1 MKKRILIAPLNWG
14 LGHATR
20 CIPIINALIDNGYDP
35 IIASDGCALALL
47 RKEFPQLPFEI
58 LPAYSINYPK
68 HGTWL
73 KWKLLIDAPSILKAV
88 KRERRITET
97 LVKKHQLSGIIS
109 DNRLGVYSASLPSV
123 YITHQLKVLSGSTTF
138 FSSRIHQ
145 RFIKRFTTCW
155 VPDYASEPQLSGAL
169 GHSDNTKLPV
179 TYIGPL
185 SRLKKQEIP
194 IRYQVLILL
203 SGPEP
208 QRQYLEDEL
217 LEAFKAYHA
226 PVLVVRGVIEE

>member
-73 KWKLLIDAPSILKAV
+73 KWKLLIDAPSI
-88 KRERRITET
+88 
-97 LVKKHQLSGIIS
+97 
-109 DNRLGVYSASLPSV
+109 
-123 YITHQLKVLSGSTTF
+123 
-138 FSSRIHQ
+138 
-145 RFIKRFTTCW
+145 
-155 VPDYASEPQLSGAL
+155 
-169 GHSDNTKLPV
+169 
-179 TYIGPL
+179 
-185 SRLKKQEIP
+185 
-194 IRYQVLILL
+194 
-203 SGPEP
+203 
-208 QRQYLEDEL
+208 
-217 LEAFKAYHA
+217 
-226 PVLVVRGVIEE
+226 